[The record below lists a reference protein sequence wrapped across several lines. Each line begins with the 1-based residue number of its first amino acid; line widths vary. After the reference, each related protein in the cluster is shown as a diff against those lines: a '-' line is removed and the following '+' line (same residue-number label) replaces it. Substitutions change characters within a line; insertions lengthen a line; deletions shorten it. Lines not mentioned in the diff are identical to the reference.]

1 VTRQIHPAVRYGVSQ
16 ALLRA
21 RSMARSLTMAEVIAA
36 EWGLGQP
43 QRPVPIHAQ
52 SGNERYY
59 NAEKMIVHRIASLPH
74 ALVDDIQAQVGGSG
88 QETTRYLRWLSARIQ
103 SLGEPGYE
111 PTIHLDFHGALGT
124 LFGQELGK
132 ILGQIYAWELAAK
145 PFALR
150 VETPVIRDSRRAQ
163 IQDLKTLRDYIRVRK
178 MSTQIVVDEW
188 ANSLD
193 DIHAFLDA
201 GAADMIQIKM
211 PVLGGIHNAIEAVL
225 ACKHKG
231 VGALLGGSYA
241 ETSQS
246 AQLSV
251 HVALAT
257 QPDLLMAKP
266 GMGVDE
272 AVSLVRNEM
281 ARTLATIQTRPVE
294 GKETHDE

>member
-1 VTRQIHPAVRYGVSQ
+1 
-16 ALLRA
+16 
-21 RSMARSLTMAEVIAA
+21 MAEVIAE

-43 QRPVPIHAQ
+43 QTPVPIHAQ

-74 ALVDDIQAQVGGSG
+74 ALVDDIQTQVGGSG
-88 QETTRYLRWLSARIQ
+88 QEITRYLRWLSARIQ

-132 ILGQIYAWELAAK
+132 MLGQIYAWELAAK

-150 VETPVIRDSRRAQ
+150 VETPVIRHSRQAQ
-163 IQDLKTLRDYIRVRK
+163 IQDLRTLRNYIRVRK

-225 ACKHKG
+225 ACKRKG

-251 HVALAT
+251 HAALAT

-281 ARTLATIQTRPVE
+281 ARTLATIQTRPLG